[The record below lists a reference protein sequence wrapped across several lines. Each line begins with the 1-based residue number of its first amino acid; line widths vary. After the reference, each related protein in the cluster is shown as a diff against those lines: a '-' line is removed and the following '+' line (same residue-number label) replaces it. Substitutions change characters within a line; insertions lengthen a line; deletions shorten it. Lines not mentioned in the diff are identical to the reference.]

1 MTTISLTT
9 AFATAHSGGR
19 GAGKWTVAGNRVPT
33 PTRAA

>member
-9 AFATAHSGGR
+9 AFAAALSGGR